1 MVRQR
6 TTLRRLFRYAIPY
19 RGRLAWAVVGMI
31 VYAVGSAGLAWLIKP
46 IFDSVLPKQQEVALI
61 AWGIVGVYLL
71 KGIGSYVSSYLMADV
86 GQRVVMDLRN
96 DLYRH
101 ILGQSAGFFAHGA
114 TGRLLS
120 RINNDVG
127 QVQQAVSETAGDLA
141 RETLSLVGFA
151 ALLLYYDARLTL
163 VCMTG
168 APLDRLSADP
178 PRSARPAHDTKKS
191 GGARAALASELR
203 SVHRAPD
210 RQGVRDG
217 EARGRQVHAC
227 RTSTVPDEHEGDGR
241 PGDPAAVDGTARR
254 LRHGGGARVRQRARL
269 RTTG

>member
-1 MVRQR
+1 M
-6 TTLRRLFRYAIPY
+6 TLRRLFRYANPY
-19 RGRLAWAVVGMI
+19 RGRMAWAVVGMI

-141 RETLSLVGFA
+141 RESLALVGYS
-151 ALLLYYDARLTL
+151 ALLFYYDARLTIVCL
-163 VCMTG
+163 VV
-168 APLDRLSADP
+168 APLIVYPLVRL
-178 PRSARPAHDTKKS
+178 
-191 GGARAALASELR
+191 G
-203 SVHRAPD
+203 
-210 RQGVRDG
+210 Q
-217 EARGRQVHAC
+217 
-227 RTSTVPDEHEGDGR
+227 
-241 PGDPAAVDGTARR
+241 
-254 LRHGGGARVRQRARL
+254 RVR
-269 RTTG
+269 RTTRRSQEALEQISHLNPEGVHGHRNRKAFGTEKYEAEKFKRAGGHLFRTNM